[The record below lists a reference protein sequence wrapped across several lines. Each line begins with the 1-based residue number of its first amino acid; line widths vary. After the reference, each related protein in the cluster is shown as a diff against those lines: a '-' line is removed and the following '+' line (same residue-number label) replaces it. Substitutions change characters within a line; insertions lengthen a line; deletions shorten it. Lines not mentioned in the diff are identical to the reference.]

1 VCDEE
6 RFVLPI
12 SVGEPKQVAFATQ
25 ETGKTHELAEYI
37 AQGKSKLGGEAEED
51 HVYPFAGHPNV
62 KVCVAVVPASGGN
75 TTWMDL
81 HVGKGGKEDEEA

>member
-12 SVGEPKQVAFATQ
+12 SVGEPKQITFATQ

-37 AQGKSKLGGEAEED
+37 AQVRTNAISETFK
-51 HVYPFAGHPNV
+51 VYVNILSA
-62 KVCVAVVPASGGN
+62 
-75 TTWMDL
+75 
-81 HVGKGGKEDEEA
+81 

>member
-1 VCDEE
+1 ME
-6 RFVLPI
+6 RRTGFWWSPDSQSI
-12 SVGEPKQVAFATQ
+12 AFA
-25 ETGKTHELAEYI
+25 EVDATGISPFLIMY
-37 AQGKSKLGGEAEED
+37 QGKSKLGGEAEED

-81 HVGKGGKEDEEA
+81 HVGKGGKEDEEEA